1 MARTVAFARQ
11 MDAALRSAVPVSP
24 AAARTPQGER
34 CFSVTFDDALAE
46 IEHTALPV
54 LKARR
59 IPAAVFV
66 PTAFVG
72 RKADWQMPRES
83 RERDCQVMSFAQL
96 RHLDPELIVLGSHTE
111 SHRHLSQLS
120 QEELERELRASRLK
134 LEKETG
140 RAVHLLSFPYGDYD
154 ARVLAAAQA
163 AGYKRAFSINP
174 SWKTPDEQT
183 FLVGR
188 VKADPADWPIEFFL
202 KIRGAYR
209 WQAGVRRIKAG
220 RMTTDVRREEAVAHQ
235 RLFGLAKGR
244 RRRGLPIQ
252 AVAAHE
258 EGLTY
263 EE

>member
-1 MARTVAFARQ
+1 MLKRIIRLAISLALCLVDWTRDLLRAATGAPRRGRWVVLYYHNVPMARTAAFARQ
-11 MDAALRSAVPVSP
+11 MDAALRNAVPVSP

-134 LEKETG
+134 LETET
-140 RAVHLLSFPYGDYD
+140 
-154 ARVLAAAQA
+154 
-163 AGYKRAFSINP
+163 
-174 SWKTPDEQT
+174 
-183 FLVGR
+183 
-188 VKADPADWPIEFFL
+188 
-202 KIRGAYR
+202 
-209 WQAGVRRIKAG
+209 
-220 RMTTDVRREEAVAHQ
+220 
-235 RLFGLAKGR
+235 
-244 RRRGLPIQ
+244 
-252 AVAAHE
+252 
-258 EGLTY
+258 
-263 EE
+263 